1 MNLIGLF
8 SGARRFVA
16 ELGAPVALAVIAVGV
31 LGFIELADEVSEG
44 ETHGFDRAVLL
55 WLRSAPQP
63 AWAQHVVGDLT
74 ALGGYAVLTLW
85 TIVAALYLIAV
96 GKKGAALLTGVAV
109 GGGALLSEA
118 LKIGFARPR
127 PDVVEHW
134 TDVQSASFPS
144 GHAMLSAIVYLTL
157 GMLFA
162 RLHEKRRI
170 KALAIGFGVALTL
183 IIGLSRIYLG
193 VHWPTDVIGGWALGA
208 AWASLCWLVALRLQR
223 AHLVENESETA

>member
-1 MNLIGLF
+1 MILDEVFRGV
-8 SGARRFVA
+8 RRFIA
-16 ELGAPVALAVIAVGV
+16 ELGAPIALAVIALGV
-31 LGFIELADEVSEG
+31 LGFVQLADEVSEG
-44 ETHGFDRAVLL
+44 ETHGFDSAVLL
-55 WLRSAPQP
+55 WLRGLPHP
-63 AWAQHVVGDLT
+63 LWLQHVVGDLT

-85 TIVAALYLIAV
+85 VIVAALYLIAV
-96 GKKGAALLTGVAV
+96 GKKGAALLTIFAV
-109 GGGALLSEA
+109 GGGAFLSEA
-118 LKIGFARPR
+118 LKMGFARPR

-134 TDVQSASFPS
+134 AVVQSASFPS

-170 KALAIGFGVALTL
+170 KALSIGVGIALTL

-223 AHLVENESETA
+223 AHLVENESEIA